1 MPLQIGIIGLPN
13 VGKST
18 LFNVLTQAQNA
29 EVANYPFCTIDP
41 NQAVVPVPDERIEIL
56 ANLVG
61 VQKAIKTTIEFIDI
75 AGLVK
80 GASHGEGL
88 GNQFLGTIRNTDA
101 LLHVVRCFNDPNV
114 VHVSENP
121 NPKEDIE
128 IIQLELALADLEQ
141 VNNKIENLSR
151 QVKGD
156 INLADSLVIAHEV
169 KAHLQ
174 NGNPLRTFASQDNSD
189 YKSFNQELRFLTA
202 KPVIY
207 TANVGEGI
215 DSSSHPYLKS
225 IRKIAEIENAQV
237 VVISALFESE
247 LNLLD
252 EIERED
258 YLALS
263 GITESGLVQ
272 VVQSGYRALNLLSF
286 FTFNDQEARAWTVQQ
301 GATAPEAAGQIHTDF
316 QRGFI
321 KAEVIHFS
329 VFEEY
334 KSTAAVKEAGKLKIE
349 GKEYIVKDGD
359 VILFK
364 FNI

>member
-1 MPLQIGIIGLPN
+1 MD
-13 VGKST
+13 KM
-18 LFNVLTQAQNA
+18 
-29 EVANYPFCTIDP
+29 
-41 NQAVVPVPDERIEIL
+41 
-56 ANLVG
+56 
-61 VQKAIKTTIEFIDI
+61 
-75 AGLVK
+75 
-80 GASHGEGL
+80 
-88 GNQFLGTIRNTDA
+88 
-101 LLHVVRCFNDPNV
+101 
-114 VHVSENP
+114 
-121 NPKEDIE
+121 
-128 IIQLELALADLEQ
+128 
-141 VNNKIENLSR
+141 
-151 QVKGD
+151 
-156 INLADSLVIAHEV
+156 
-169 KAHLQ
+169 
-174 NGNPLRTFASQDNSD
+174 
-189 YKSFNQELRFLTA
+189 
-202 KPVIY
+202 
-207 TANVGEGI
+207 
-215 DSSSHPYLKS
+215 KS
-225 IRKIAEIENAQV
+225 IRKIAEIEEAQV